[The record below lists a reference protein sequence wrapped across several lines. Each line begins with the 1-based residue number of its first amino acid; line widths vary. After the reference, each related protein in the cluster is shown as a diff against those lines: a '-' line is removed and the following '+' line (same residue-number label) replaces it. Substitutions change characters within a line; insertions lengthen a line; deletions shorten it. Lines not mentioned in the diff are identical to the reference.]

1 MKKTKISLLL
11 ICFFVSFS
19 NNQAFSSEI
28 SNKQILDLSDTQVA
42 RFSNQLRSVC
52 DSSTFFK
59 NLNRIFKHKFGEA
72 NEWKQKC
79 LILKE
84 KNSAKEF
91 KKYLIQN
98 FKFEKILEK
107 SGVLTGY
114 YEPIIKVSRKRNN
127 VYKFPILGK
136 NKYYNNRPRKFIE
149 ENFIEKDVI
158 LWTDDEVDLFFLHIQ
173 GSGIGEFENKEKV
186 KLVYDGNN
194 EMSYTSIGK
203 ILVSKEYIN
212 KDNVNLFTIKDWLR
226 ANSDLSNNI
235 LNQNK
240 RFIFFKEISF
250 GVGVQPIG
258 AFGAPLMP
266 NYSVAVDKNIYPL
279 GLPFFIQM
287 EKDKSI
293 LPVVSLD
300 TGGAIIGAN
309 RADLFFGRGELAERK
324 AGILKKKIY
333 LHAFIPYNN

>member
-1 MKKTKISLLL
+1 LKKTNISILL
-11 ICFFVSFS
+11 ICFFISFS
-19 NNQAFSSEI
+19 NNQAFPSKI
-28 SNKQILDLSDTQVA
+28 SNEQILDLSDKHVA
-42 RFSNQLRSVC
+42 IFSNQLKRIC
-52 DSSTFFK
+52 NSSKFYH
-59 NLNRIFKHKFGEA
+59 NLKKTFKHEFGEA

-84 KNSAKEF
+84 KNSVKEF
-91 KKYLIQN
+91 KNYLIQN
-98 FKFEKILEK
+98 FKFKKIQKHPGL
-107 SGVLTGY
+107 LTGY

-136 NKYYNNRPRKFIE
+136 NKYYIKKPR
-149 ENFIEKDVI
+149 NFIEKNFRKKDVI
-158 LWTDDEVDLFFLHIQ
+158 LWTDDKINLFFLHIQ
-173 GSGIGEFENKEKV
+173 GSGIGEFSNKEKV
-186 KLVYDGNN
+186 KIVYDGNN

-203 ILVSKEYIN
+203 LLIKKEYIN
-212 KDNVNLFTIKDWLR
+212 RDNVNLFTIKEWLR
-226 ANSDLSNNI
+226 ANSNLSKEI
-235 LNQNK
+235 LNLNK

-250 GVGVQPIG
+250 GVEVQPVG
-258 AFGAPLMP
+258 AFGIPLMP
-266 NYSVAVDKNIYPL
+266 NYSIAVDKNIYPL

-309 RADLFFGRGELAERK
+309 RADLFFGRGDVAEKK

-333 LHAFIPYNN
+333 LHAFIPYSN